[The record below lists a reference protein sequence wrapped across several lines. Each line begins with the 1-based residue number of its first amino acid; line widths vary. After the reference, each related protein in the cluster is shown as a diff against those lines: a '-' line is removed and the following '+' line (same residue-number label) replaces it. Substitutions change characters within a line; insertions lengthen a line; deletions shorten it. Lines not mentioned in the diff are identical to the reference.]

1 MLVMNNPVIPNVHP
15 YVQNA
20 AIVNNLIEIT
30 VVFDYAETDSYAEI
44 SGSATQSSGAFANFY
59 DIKKV
64 TPAPTGADDDHPTAS
79 VSAHPLPPN
88 NFVAGEDVT
97 FVIKVAKVWLSILG
111 PDQKIDPNISG
122 QDPRWNVV
130 KQVSVVSDGDDN
142 AGSSGGGAGSQTA
155 AAGR

>member
-1 MLVMNNPVIPNVHP
+1 MLVMGNPNPNVHP
-15 YVQNA
+15 YVQTA

-30 VVFDYAETDSYAEI
+30 VVFDYADTDSYAEI

-64 TPAPTGADDDHPTAS
+64 TPAPAGALDDHPTAS

-88 NFVAGEDVT
+88 NFVTNQDVT
-97 FVIKVAKVWLSILG
+97 FVIKVAKVWLTVLG
-111 PDQKIDPNISG
+111 PDPKFDPNIPG
-122 QDPRWNVV
+122 QVPTWNVL
-130 KQVSVVSDGDDN
+130 KQVSVVTDGDDN
-142 AGSSGGGAGSQTA
+142 GGSPGGAAGSQTA